1 MSTVMDPFP
10 CLSDMFGTSNTTK
23 KVATALDPFPCLSG
37 MFGTYNTTKKVATAG
52 TCDTPSNNE
61 EDGLVH
67 VSKSDKLND
76 TEMRCACCVRGK
88 ANKSWPFIYLGA
100 CSDHLNRRIVLG
112 ELWDCQ
118 LGNLT
123 AGKDSGGG
131 G

>member
-67 VSKSDKLND
+67 VSKSDKLNGMGRESEKQYVD
-76 TEMRCACCVRGK
+76 LMFKGQMKVK
-88 ANKSWPFIYLGA
+88 AKTIKKNNFSLHY
-100 CSDHLNRRIVLG
+100 
-112 ELWDCQ
+112 
-118 LGNLT
+118 
-123 AGKDSGGG
+123 
-131 G
+131 